1 MTVFEFYNKLTE
13 RVPKSLSCSW
23 DGDGFEVCPDRETEV
38 KKVLISLDITNDVI
52 DTAVEGGFD
61 AIVSHHP
68 MLFHGIK
75 EVSELNPSG
84 DRVVKLI
91 KNNVSVMSFHTRLD
105 AVEGGVNDT
114 LASLVGLKN
123 ITSGYDA
130 DGIMR
135 MGELECELDAAEFAR
150 NVKKALG
157 APVVTLSRNSGKV
170 KKVALVGGS
179 GGDDIGEAMK
189 AGADTFLTGDLKY
202 HEIIS
207 PKDTGLNIVVAG
219 HFYTEFPVCEKL
231 AGMINEIDDTI
242 ECKVYFSDRVE
253 VI

>member
-1 MTVFEFYNKLTE
+1 MTVLELYNKLTE
-13 RVPKSLSCSW
+13 RVPKELSCSW
-23 DGDGFEVCPDRETEV
+23 DGDGFEVCPDANTEA
-38 KKVLISLDITNDVI
+38 KKVLIALDVTNDVI
-52 DTAVEGGFD
+52 DHAIEGGFD
-61 AIVSHHP
+61 VIVSHHP
-68 MLFHGIK
+68 QLFHGIK

-114 LASLVGLKN
+114 LARLVGLEN
-123 ITSGYDA
+123 ITSGHDA

-135 MGELECELDAAEFAR
+135 MGELPCEVDALEFAK
-150 NVKKALG
+150 NVKSALS
-157 APVVTLSRNSGKV
+157 APVVTLSRASGRV

-179 GGDDIGEAMK
+179 GGDDIGAAMA

-219 HFYTEFPVCEKL
+219 HFYTEYPVCFEVEK
-231 AGMINEIDDTI
+231 MIGEIDKSI
-242 ECKVYFSDRVE
+242 ECEVYFSDRVE